1 MRVTIRKVTQN
12 DFEAWVKLYHGY
24 ADFYQV
30 PMNDEILN
38 NVWTWIFDSSTSF
51 YCLVAELDT
60 KLVGFMHYRAMPSP
74 LRGKMLGFLDD
85 LYVMPEARGTG
96 VVDKL
101 FDGLKDQAEQNNW
114 PLVRWITAEDN
125 YRGRAYYDKMS
136 DKTKWVTYQIDI

>member
-1 MRVTIRKVTQN
+1 MSVTIRKVTQN
-12 DFEAWVKLYHGY
+12 DFEAWAKLYQGY

-38 NVWTWIFDSSTSF
+38 NVWTWIFDSNTSF

-60 KLVGFMHYRAMPSP
+60 KLVGFMHYRAMPSS
-74 LRGKMLGFLDD
+74 LRGIMVGFLDD
-85 LYVMPEARGTG
+85 LFVMPEARGTG

-101 FDGLKDQAEQNNW
+101 FDGLKDQAEQNSW

-136 DKTKWVTYQIDI
+136 QKTKWVTYQLDI